1 MAWLWK
7 QGRPTLLAVVG
18 AGVLG
23 YKAFHRGR
31 APVGQGHAAVGVWDA
46 ATAHPPRTTRTSAA
60 TPAQSGW
67 LGGLSVKELA
77 SRVMKEVREDD
88 CLGWAAQLAY
98 YLLFAVFPFFLF
110 VTALLGFLPI
120 PNLMERLLAGLAI
133 VLPGEAVTLLQDN
146 IRQLVT
152 EQKGGLLSFGILAA
166 LWSSSSAVV
175 AITAALNQAYD
186 VEEGRPWWKV
196 RGIALLL
203 TMGQSL
209 FLLLAMVLLIFGPQL
224 GRGLASLVGLGSVF
238 EILWNILRWPV
249 SAGLLMVALALVY
262 YFAPDVEQQWKW
274 ITPGAV
280 CAVLATLLVSLG
292 FSLYVSHF
300 GSYNKTYGSL
310 GAVIVFLTWLYL
322 TGLCLLVGG
331 EINAEIEHAAPEG
344 KAPGRK
350 TGA

>member
-31 APVGQGHAAVGVWDA
+31 APVGQEQAAVGVWDA
-46 ATAHPPRTTRTSAA
+46 PTAHPLRTTPAPAA
-60 TPAQSGW
+60 TPTKTGF
-67 LGGLSVKELA
+67 LGGLSVKDLA
-77 SRVMKEVREDD
+77 TRVMKEVREDD

-110 VTALLGFLPI
+110 LTALLGFLPI
-120 PNLMERLLAGLAI
+120 PNLMERIIGGLAM

-175 AITAALNQAYD
+175 AITAALNQSYD

-203 TMGQSL
+203 TMGLSL
-209 FLLLAMVLLIFGPQL
+209 FLLLAVVLLVFGPQL

-238 EILWNILRWPV
+238 ELLWNILRWPV

-262 YFAPDVEQQWKW
+262 YFAPDVEQAWK
-274 ITPGAV
+274 
-280 CAVLATLLVSLG
+280 
-292 FSLYVSHF
+292 
-300 GSYNKTYGSL
+300 
-310 GAVIVFLTWLYL
+310 
-322 TGLCLLVGG
+322 
-331 EINAEIEHAAPEG
+331 
-344 KAPGRK
+344 
-350 TGA
+350 

>member
-18 AGVLG
+18 MGVLG
-23 YKAFHRGR
+23 YKAFHRGH
-31 APVGQGHAAVGVWDA
+31 APVQQGQAEVGVWDA
-46 ATAHPPRTTRTSAA
+46 ATVHPPRTMSRPAD
-60 TPAQSGW
+60 TPQTGF
-67 LGGLSVKELA
+67 LGGLRVKELA
-77 SRVMKEVREDD
+77 TRVIKEVREDD

-110 VTALLGFLPI
+110 LTALLGFLPI
-120 PNLMERLLAGLAI
+120 PTLMERIIAGLAM
-133 VLPGEAVTLLQDN
+133 VLPGEVVTLLQDN

-152 EQKGGLLSFGILAA
+152 EQQGGLLSFGILAA

-175 AITAALNQAYD
+175 SIAAALNQAYD

-196 RGIALLL
+196 RGLALLL
-203 TMGQSL
+203 TMGLSL
-209 FLLLAMVLLIFGPQL
+209 FLLLAVVLLIFGPQL
-224 GRGLASLVGLGSVF
+224 GRGLASLVGLGTVF

-249 SAGLLMVALALVY
+249 SAGLLVVALALVY
-262 YFAPDVEQQWKW
+262 YFAPDVEQEWKW
-274 ITPGAV
+274 ITPGAIF
-280 CAVLATLLVSLG
+280 AVLATLLTSLG

-331 EINAEIEHAAPEG
+331 EINAEIEHAAPGG

-350 TGA
+350 TIA

>member
-31 APVGQGHAAVGVWDA
+31 APVGQGQAAVGVWDA
-46 ATAHPPRTTRTSAA
+46 PTAHPPRTTP
-60 TPAQSGW
+60 TPAAPPTQSGF
-67 LGGLSVKELA
+67 LGGLRVKELA
-77 SRVMKEVREDD
+77 TRVMKEVREDD

-98 YLLFAVFPFFLF
+98 YLLFAVFPFLLF
-110 VTALLGFLPI
+110 VTALLGFVPI
-120 PNLMERLLAGLAI
+120 PNLMERLIGGLAA

-196 RGIALLL
+196 RGIAVLL
-203 TMGQSL
+203 TMGLSL
-209 FLLLAMVLLIFGPQL
+209 FVLLAVVLLIFGPQL
-224 GRGLASLVGLGSVF
+224 GGGLATLVGLGRVF

-249 SAGLLMVALALVY
+249 SAGFLIVALALVY
-262 YFAPDVEQQWKW
+262 YWAPDVEQKWQW

-280 CAVLATLLVSLG
+280 CAVMATLLASLG
-292 FSLYVSHF
+292 FSLYVNSF

-310 GAVIVFLTWLYL
+310 GAVIIFLTWLYL
-322 TGLCLLVGG
+322 TGLCVLVGG
-331 EINAEIEHAAPEG
+331 EINAEIEHAAPGG
-344 KAPGRK
+344 KAPGAK
-350 TGA
+350 TSS